1 MTDLRMRLFA
11 ALALTA
17 LCLPPNAIASE
28 AGSSLPFNAQ
38 TFARAKKEGKMV
50 VLDLEAVWCHWCH
63 VMDSKTY
70 ADPAVKALLSKRF
83 LFCRIDQDSRPDL
96 ANKYEDYGWPATIVF
111 DADAHEL
118 AKRAGYINPQK
129 MQVLLKQLIADP
141 YFEKGS
147 KVKVSN
153 KANEVAT
160 GSIPGK
166 IPGKILGKGLSTADR
181 EMLIARHDS
190 GHDPRYGGW
199 GTYQKFLDADS
210 FEYALH
216 RHPEQAQMALAG
228 ELHLLDREFGGV
240 YQYST
245 DGDWDH
251 PHFEKIMQTQCDA
264 LRAFSLGY
272 AAFGEQR
279 FLDASQSIAA
289 FLNDFLLDPSGAFYT
304 SMDADLKQ
312 GEHSADYFSLDRSK
326 RLALGLPHID
336 KHIYARENGW
346 AIAAL
351 TQLYMAGGN
360 TKYLDMAKRAMTT
373 IQKSHGMES
382 TDHNML
388 GFIHSSDLGIDKD
401 QPAALFL
408 GDTLAMA
415 KAYLALYQATA
426 DRSYLQRASAC
437 LLFIQKH
444 FEADS
449 GYVTALDKNAVVPAS
464 PLLDENIGLARLANL
479 LHQYNQSSTATAVAE
494 HAMAYLCTP
503 QAINKR
509 KILVAGILLADLELN
524 QPPLHITIVGP
535 KQDSQA
541 ASLFAAANALPEPY
555 KRVEWL
561 DKKEGPLP
569 NNDTDLPEMPRPAA
583 FSCQQGRCS
592 MPAYD
597 APTLKKMVRTIR
609 SGSQSDAPAHN

>member
-1 MTDLRMRLFA
+1 MTDLHMRLFV
-11 ALALTA
+11 ALALAA
-17 LCLPPNAIASE
+17 LCFPSVTIASD

-96 ANKYEDYGWPATIVF
+96 ANKYEDYGWPATIIF

-129 MQVLLKQLIADP
+129 MQVLLKQLIVDP
-141 YFEKGS
+141 HFERES
-147 KVKVSN
+147 TVKVSSN
-153 KANEVAT
+153 ASEVSAGT
-160 GSIPGK
+160 FP
-166 IPGKILGKGLSTADR
+166 GKGLSTADR
-181 EMLIARHDS
+181 EMLIARHDA
-190 GHDPRYGGW
+190 GYDPRYGGW

-216 RHPEQAQMALAG
+216 RHPDQAQMALAG
-228 ELHLLDREFGGV
+228 EMHLLDREFGGV

-251 PHFEKIMQTQCDA
+251 PHFEKIMQTQSDA

-272 AAFGEQR
+272 AAFDEQR

-312 GEHSADYFSLDRSK
+312 GDHSADYFSLDRSK
-326 RLALGLPHID
+326 RLALGLPRID

-351 TQLYMAGGN
+351 TQLYMAGGK
-360 TKYLDMAKRAMTT
+360 TKYLDMATRAMAT
-373 IQKSHGMES
+373 IQKSHGMKS
-382 TDHNML
+382 PDHNML
-388 GFIHSSDLGIDKD
+388 GFIHASDLDTDKD
-401 QPAALFL
+401 QPPALFL

-415 KAYLALYQATA
+415 RAYLALYQATA

-444 FEADS
+444 FKADS

-464 PLLDENIGLARLANL
+464 PLLDENIGLARFANL
-479 LHQYNQSSTATAVAE
+479 LHQYDPSTTAKSVAE
-494 HAMAYLCTP
+494 HAMTYLCTP

-524 QPPLHITIVGP
+524 QAPLHITIVGP

-609 SGSQSDAPAHN
+609 SGSQLDAPAHN